1 MKYQITFTAMW
12 NTEIEANSREEAE
25 EILERDW
32 EILISIDPSF
42 MNIEAD
48 LFETE

>member
-1 MKYQITFTAMW
+1 MKYQVTFTGTC
-12 NTEIEANSREEAE
+12 NDEIEADRREEAE

-32 EILISIDPSF
+32 EELISIDPSF

-48 LFETE
+48 LD